1 MQPRSPL
8 RAAGGFTMI
17 ELVMTIVI
25 VGILAVVAM
34 GRLDFTSVF
43 QQRGVYD
50 KVKAGLE
57 FARKAAVAKRRCVQ
71 VTVNGG
77 TVSFLYDSNSPETAG
92 VNCVGSSFAAGNYLT
107 LPAPDKDCGGGN
119 GNVICSHSGGTITG
133 TTTFN
138 FDATGGASA
147 AATLS
152 VTSPGLSADTITVE
166 SQTGYVH

>member
-1 MQPRSPL
+1 
-8 RAAGGFTMI
+8 MI

-92 VNCVGSSFAAGNYLT
+92 VNCAGSSFAAGNYLT
-107 LPAPDKDCGGGN
+107 LPAADTDCPSGGH
-119 GNVICSHSGGTITG
+119 GNVVCSHSGGTIAG
-133 TTTFN
+133 ATTFT